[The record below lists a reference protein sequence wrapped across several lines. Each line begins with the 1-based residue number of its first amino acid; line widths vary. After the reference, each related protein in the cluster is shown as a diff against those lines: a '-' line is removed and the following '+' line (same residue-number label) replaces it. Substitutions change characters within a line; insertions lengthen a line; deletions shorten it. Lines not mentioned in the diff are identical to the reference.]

1 MRRLLLLV
9 LGLTAIAGSAVAAPD
24 PLTAA
29 VFRAS
34 PPPAASLP
42 RRSEPPRD
50 FGMPTTAIERGFGHG
65 GVTGSAG
72 FLCGLQ
78 PKAMADGAAAA
89 YGVDPH
95 GRYLG
100 VKLRM
105 VVR

>member
-1 MRRLLLLV
+1 MRWLV
-9 LGLTAIAGSAVAAPD
+9 LMVLALSAVGGRSKAAPD
-24 PLTAA
+24 PLAAA
-29 VFRAS
+29 VFRTRQ
-34 PPPAASLP
+34 PAAALP
-42 RRSEPPRD
+42 ERSDPPRD
-50 FGMPTTAIERGFGHG
+50 IGLPTTSVERRFGRG
-65 GVTGSAG
+65 GLTGSAG

-105 VVR
+105 VLR